1 MRGPILASS
10 GAASTAGSRPQ
21 VSGEKPSRDSERR
34 GEHLGRVRRALRLL
48 ALDPHHAIRHLA
60 TGFALGGVVVA
71 MTVGIYALAGWYHV
85 EAVRFEAGPLLLGGL
100 GSFFLVAFYEEF
112 LIRGIVFRGIEF
124 MLGSVVALVLSSL
137 LFGALH
143 FGNPGATAVGALEA
157 AAGGVVFGCLY
168 MLTRSLWLAIG
179 AHWAADFWQG
189 SFFGLHVAGTTVKHP
204 LIHSTLAGPKLWI
217 GDQFGGAL
225 VALAIFLPIMVALLV
240 LTWQRGC
247 FRKRHPL
254 HLTPRLIPHSR

>member
-1 MRGPILASS
+1 MRHPILAGGS
-10 GAASTAGSRPQ
+10 AADGSPGRP
-21 VSGEKPSRDSERR
+21 EAAEEERLRDSEQ
-34 GEHLGRVRRALRLL
+34 GGGHLGRVRRALRLL
-48 ALDPHHAIRHLA
+48 ALDPHHAIRHVA
-60 TGFALGGVVVA
+60 IGFALGGLVVG

-85 EAVRFEAGPLLLGGL
+85 DAVRFEAGPLLLGGL

-112 LIRGIVFRGIEF
+112 LLRGIVFRGLEF
-124 MLGSVVALVLSSL
+124 VLGSVAALVLSSL

-157 AAGGVVFGCLY
+157 AAGGVAFGCLY

-189 SFFGLHVAGTTVKHP
+189 SFFGQHVAGTTVKHP
-204 LIHSTLAGPKLWI
+204 LLHSTLAGPKLWI

-225 VALAIFLPIMVALLV
+225 VTLAIFLPIMIGLLV

-247 FRKRHPL
+247 FRTRHSL
-254 HLTPRLIPHSR
+254 HLAPRHVQHSH

>member
-1 MRGPILASS
+1 MRAH
-10 GAASTAGSRPQ
+10 R
-21 VSGEKPSRDSERR
+21 ERQ
-34 GEHLGRVRRALRLL
+34 GQHVRRIRRVLRFL
-48 ALDPHHAIRHLA
+48 ALDPHHAIRQLA

-71 MTVGIYALAGWYHV
+71 ITVGIYALAGWYHIH
-85 EAVRFEAGPLLLGGL
+85 AVRFDAGPLLLGGL
-100 GSFFLVAFYEEF
+100 GSCLLVAFYEE
-112 LIRGIVFRGIEF
+112 LVIRGIVFRGLEF
-124 MLGSVVALVLSSL
+124 ISGSVAALVLSSL

-143 FGNPGATAVGALEA
+143 LGNPGATAVGALEA
-157 AAGGVVFGCLY
+157 GAGGVVFGCLY

-189 SFFGLHVAGTTVKHP
+189 SFFGLHVAGTTVNRP

-225 VALAIFLPIMVALLV
+225 VSLAIFLPIMVGLLA

-247 FRKRHPL
+247 FRTRHPL
-254 HLTPRLIPHSR
+254 HLKPRLNSHPR